1 MASEG
6 TLSIRRAKHVTTRA
20 ALVARQELAIDR
32 DSDSGADRA
41 RRGAAKE
48 RGDDRAGETPEDG
61 AGRTGD
67 DAGHRLRFCTG
78 ECHGDTA
85 RCAEDAADRAASLAG
100 AVACVD
106 TRRLTAGTGWHCRG
120 RFRCR

>member
-48 RGDDRAGETPEDG
+48 RGDDRAGETPKMG
-61 AGRTGD
+61 PAGPAMMPATASASAPASATAIPLVAPRMLPIVRLVWRARLHVSIRD
-67 DAGHRLRFCTG
+67 D
-78 ECHGDTA
+78 
-85 RCAEDAADRAASLAG
+85 
-100 AVACVD
+100 
-106 TRRLTAGTGWHCRG
+106 
-120 RFRCR
+120 